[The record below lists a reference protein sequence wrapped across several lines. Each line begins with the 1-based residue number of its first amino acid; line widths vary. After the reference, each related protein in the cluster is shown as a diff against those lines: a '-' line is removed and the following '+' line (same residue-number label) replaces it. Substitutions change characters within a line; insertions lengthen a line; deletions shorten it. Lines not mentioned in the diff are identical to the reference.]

1 MLVFYPQKGLSLI
14 SKNVLKFVLS
24 LKIRRLRQ
32 KKGLSLKDLAEKSGL
47 SHSYLNEI
55 EKGKKY
61 PKVEKLL
68 GLAQA
73 LEISIDEL
81 VSVKMGKKL
90 HPLLEFLEGD
100 LVANLPLDAFGIGE
114 QDVYDL
120 MSHAPE
126 KFTSFLMTVSE
137 LAKSYD
143 VSIDELNQSA
153 LRAYIEV
160 NSNHFPVLE
169 EFATLHRDRLI
180 RVNQQGDREG
190 DESGIHSSPNLNE
203 DEIAKILIDVLANE
217 YQVKVDLEKLGQ
229 YPAHLGLTSV
239 YRGKRPKTLFINPNL
254 DIRQQVFF
262 LAKELGA
269 QVLGPDED
277 LDQGRNSAP
286 KAQLRFKDLLFD
298 YQCRYFAEA
307 FLIPEGQL
315 VRDLEHFFKFTTFS
329 SSVFREI
336 VDHFSVPPEILME
349 RLTQI
354 LPHHFGLDQFF
365 FLRCNENTR
374 RAPGRYY
381 ITEELHL
388 GKLHHPH
395 GVSLREHYCRRWITI
410 ELLEEA
416 AKSKDSS
423 DYFVGG
429 QFSEMEADGGRYF
442 ALSMARKR
450 TTDAEVNS
458 CFTLGLAKND
468 KFHEKINFGDDQKV
482 EAKEVG
488 RTCERCS
495 ISDCKERVV
504 PALIFA
510 QKEERVQKLSVIEEI
525 IK

>member
-1 MLVFYPQKGLSLI
+1 MI

-100 LVANLPLDAFGIGE
+100 LVGNLPLDAFGIGD
-114 QDVYDL
+114 QDIYDL

-143 VSIDELNQSA
+143 VSIDELNKSA

-169 EFATLHRDRLI
+169 EFAKLHRERLLRQFTGHENLSQI
-180 RVNQQGDREG
+180 SDAEIIKFREE
-190 DESGIHSSPNLNE
+190 ESLFKSLVE
-203 DEIAKILIDVLANE
+203 VLQRE
-217 YQVKVDLEKLGQ
+217 YQIQVDFQTLGK
-229 YPAHLGLTSV
+229 YPDHLGLTHV
-239 YRGKRPKTLFINPNL
+239 YRGKRPKTLFINPKL
-254 DIRQQVFF
+254 DRRQQCFF

-277 LDQGRNSAP
+277 VDHGRMNSAG
-286 KAQLRFKDLLFD
+286 QLKFKDLLFD
-298 YQCRYFAEA
+298 YQSRYFAEA
-307 FLIPEGQL
+307 FLIPEDEL
-315 VRDLEHFFKFTTFS
+315 VKDLEHFFKFTNFS
-329 SSVFREI
+329 APVFKDI
-336 VDHFSVPPEILME
+336 VDHYHVPPEILME
-349 RLTQI
+349 RLTQV

-416 AKSKDSS
+416 VKSETS

-429 QFSEMEADGGRYF
+429 QFSQMELHGGRYF

-450 TTDAEVNS
+450 TTDPEVNS
-458 CFTLGLAKND
+458 CFTLGLAMND
-468 KFHEKINFGDDQKV
+468 KFHEKINFGDDQKI
-482 EAKEVG
+482 EAKMVG
-488 RTCERCS
+488 RTCERCPLT
-495 ISDCKERVV
+495 DCAERAV
-504 PALIFA
+504 PAIILAEKI
-510 QKEERVQKLSVIEEI
+510 ERGQKLSAIQEI
-525 IK
+525 IN

>member
-1 MLVFYPQKGLSLI
+1 MI

-73 LEISIDEL
+73 LDISIDEL

-100 LVANLPLDAFGIGE
+100 LVTNLPLDAFGIGE

-169 EFATLHRDRLI
+169 EFATLHRERLI
-180 RVNQQGDREG
+180 NLMNKSNDEGILNQEG
-190 DESGIHSSPNLNE
+190 L
-203 DEIAKILIDVLANE
+203 AKTLTDVLAHE
-217 YQVKVDLEKLGQ
+217 YHVHVDLEKLGQ
-229 YPAHLGLTSV
+229 YPSHLGLTSV
-239 YRGKRPKTLFINPNL
+239 YRGKRPKTLYLNSNL
-254 DIRQQVFF
+254 DIRQQIFF

-286 KAQLRFKDLLFD
+286 KGQLRFKELLFD

-307 FLIPEGQL
+307 FLIPETEL
-315 VRDLEHFFKFTTFS
+315 IKDLEHFFKFTNFS
-329 SSVFREI
+329 SSVFKEI
-336 VDHFSVPPEILME
+336 VEHFAVPPEILME
-349 RLTQI
+349 RLTQV

-416 AKSKDSS
+416 AKSDDSS

-429 QFSEMEADGGRYF
+429 QFSQMEADGGRYF

-482 EAKEVG
+482 EAKIVG

-495 ISDCKERVV
+495 VEDCKERVV
-504 PALIFA
+504 PAMIFA
-510 QKEERVQKLSVIEEI
+510 QKKEREEKLAVIEEI

>member
-1 MLVFYPQKGLSLI
+1 MI

-73 LEISIDEL
+73 LEISIDDL

-90 HPLLEFLEGD
+90 HPLLEFLESD

-143 VSIDELNQSA
+143 VSISELNKSA

-160 NSNHFPVLE
+160 NSNYFPILE
-169 EFATLHRDRLI
+169 EFAELHRDRIIKSFLPEGAQLNGDHILNFRQEEKLFKSLI
-180 RVNQQGDREG
+180 TVIQ
-190 DESGIHSSPNLNE
+190 
-203 DEIAKILIDVLANE
+203 NE
-217 YQVKVDLEKLGQ
+217 YQIKVDLQTIGN
-229 YPAHLGLTSV
+229 YPDHLGITSV
-239 YRGKRPKTLFINPNL
+239 YKGKKGKTLFINPKL
-254 DIRQQVFF
+254 DRRQQIFF

-277 LDQGRNSAP
+277 NDKGRSSANL
-286 KAQLRFKDLLFD
+286 AQLRFKDLLFD

-307 FLIPEGQL
+307 FLIPENEL
-315 VRDLEHFFKFTTFS
+315 VHDLQHFFKFTNFS
-329 SSVFREI
+329 APVFKEI
-336 VDHFSVPPEILME
+336 VERYQVPPEILME
-349 RLTQI
+349 RLTQV

-365 FLRCNENTR
+365 FLRCNENKR

-410 ELLEEA
+410 DLLEEA
-416 AKSKDSS
+416 ANSDTS

-429 QFSEMEADGGRYF
+429 QFSQMEADGDKYF

-450 TTDAEVNS
+450 TTDLEVNS
-458 CFTLGLAKND
+458 CFTLGLAINE
-468 KFHEKINFGDDQKV
+468 KFHQRINFGDDQKI
-482 EAKEVG
+482 EGKLVG
-488 RTCERCS
+488 RTCERCPLE
-495 ISDCKERVV
+495 DCAERVA
-504 PALIFA
+504 PAQIYIEKLEA
-510 QKEERVQKLSVIEEI
+510 KQKVAAIDSILNS
-525 IK
+525 

>member
-1 MLVFYPQKGLSLI
+1 LI

-73 LEISIDEL
+73 LDISIDEL

-100 LVANLPLDAFGIGE
+100 LVGNLPLDAFGIGE

-143 VSIDELNQSA
+143 VSIDELNKSA

-160 NSNHFPVLE
+160 NSNHFPILE
-169 EFATLHRDRLI
+169 EFADLHRERLSRI
-180 RVNQQGDREG
+180 DRENG
-190 DESGIHSSPNLNE
+190 FGKEFQDKKGSIESLF
-203 DEIAKILIDVLANE
+203 KILIHTLAQE
-217 YQVKVDLEKLGQ
+217 FEVRVDLETLAQ

-239 YRGKRPKTLFINPNL
+239 YRAKRPKTLYINSNL
-254 DIRQQVFF
+254 DLLQQVFF

-269 QVLGPDED
+269 QVLGPDENE
-277 LDQGRNSAP
+277 DQGRSSVVRG
-286 KAQLRFKDLLFD
+286 QLRFKDLLFD

-307 FLIPEGQL
+307 FLIPELEL
-315 VRDLEHFFKFTTFS
+315 VKDLEHFFKFTNFS
-329 SSVFREI
+329 SQAFKDI
-336 VDHFSVPPEILME
+336 VDRYQVPPEILME

-374 RAPGRYY
+374 HAPGRYY

-410 ELLEEA
+410 ELLEEVAKVDSA
-416 AKSKDSS
+416 A

-429 QFSEMEADGGRYF
+429 QFSQMEADGGRYF

-458 CFTLGLAKND
+458 CFTLGLAMNEQ
-468 KFHEKINFGDDQKV
+468 FNRKINFGDDQKI
-482 EAKEVG
+482 EGKMVG
-488 RTCERCS
+488 RTCERCPLQ
-495 ISDCKERVV
+495 DCNERVV
-504 PALIFA
+504 PALIFSEKSEMA
-510 QKEERVQKLSVIEEI
+510 EKLAAIDSIL
-525 IK
+525 KL